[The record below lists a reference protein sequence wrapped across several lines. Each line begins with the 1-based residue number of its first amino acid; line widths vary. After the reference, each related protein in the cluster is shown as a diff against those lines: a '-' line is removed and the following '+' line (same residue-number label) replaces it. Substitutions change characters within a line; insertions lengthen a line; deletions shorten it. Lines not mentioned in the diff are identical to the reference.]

1 MAMDQRQGKSG
12 GGGRGFLLRK
22 TFLPYA
28 FILPVLLVVLV
39 VLVYPLV
46 RGVYLSF
53 THYNPL
59 DNLLVSEKPV
69 WVGVGNYVDLLRD
82 VVFRL
87 SFRTTVLWTLIVVSG
102 QYVIGFVLALL
113 LNAQF
118 KGRGLFRSLIL
129 VPWIVPSIV
138 AALAWIWIYDEHY
151 GVLNVMLGQLGLLRG
166 ENIAWLGG
174 STWLALMAVCVAAIW
189 KGVPFMTIVLLAAL
203 QAIPVELY
211 EASRIDGARFR
222 QVVRYIILPHLK
234 TISAITILLST
245 IWTFNHFDL
254 VFIMTK
260 GGPAHATHILSI
272 HTYLKAFGE
281 FEMGDAAA
289 IAGVMLVVMLV
300 VMAFYFWVTRREE
313 WGAAN

>member
-1 MAMDQRQGKSG
+1 MAMDQKRDESRWGNRS
-12 GGGRGFLLRK
+12 FLLRK
-22 TFLPYA
+22 QFLPYA

-53 THYNPL
+53 TNYGLHNML
-59 DNLLVSEKPV
+59 MSEKPV

-82 VVFRL
+82 AVFRL

-129 VPWIVPSIV
+129 IPWIVPSIV
-138 AALAWIWIYDEHY
+138 AALAWSWIYDQHY
-151 GVLNVMLGQLGLLRG
+151 GVLNVMLRQLGLLRG
-166 ENIAWLGG
+166 ENIAWLGS

-189 KGVPFMTIVLLAAL
+189 KGVPFMTIVLLAGL

-254 VFIMTK
+254 VYIMTK

-272 HTYLKAFGE
+272 HTYLTAFDE

-289 IAGVMLVVMLV
+289 IAGVLLIVMLV